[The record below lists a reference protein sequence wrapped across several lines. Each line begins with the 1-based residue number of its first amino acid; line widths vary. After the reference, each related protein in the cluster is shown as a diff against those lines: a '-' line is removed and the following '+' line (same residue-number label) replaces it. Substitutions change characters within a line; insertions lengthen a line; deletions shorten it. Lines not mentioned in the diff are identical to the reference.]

1 MKKIWLALA
10 SMVLAFGV
18 SAADISEGKQYTNL
32 SKPVAGAPQV
42 VEFFSFIALIA
53 ISFLKCIRSIVQLKK
68 MYQKTP
74 KWLVT
79 TLTS

>member
-1 MKKIWLALA
+1 
-10 SMVLAFGV
+10 MVLAFGV

-42 VEFFSFIALIA
+42 VEFFFIALIA
-53 ISFLKCIRSIVQLKK
+53 ISFLKCIRSIAQLKK

>member
-1 MKKIWLALA
+1 
-10 SMVLAFGV
+10 MVLAFGV

-42 VEFFSFIALIA
+42 VEFSSFFAPSLL
-53 ISFLKCIRSIVQLKK
+53 SGFLKCIKVNSTVEK